1 MSPGFFTAQSPRVK
15 ALLTMV
21 LVSILNACTSIVNFS
36 DQTKWLEQTFVIDA
50 SVEVSVKL
58 PPAKRDPRLE
68 DVQFVA
74 TKDNP
79 ISNIFFGLYDPGWGK
94 DRDLL
99 LTRMSGT
106 VVRVDGDSNRKS
118 ELTTEDIEREV
129 YMPRK
134 GATQRFDFKEIVELS
149 GRKWLRLDYLG
160 YPHGTAYATVIGE
173 NLVLTVSMTMFGEV
187 ARETKLFRERQITL
201 KEVVSAIEVTKIVL

>member
-1 MSPGFFTAQSPRVK
+1 MSTVISAIQLPRIQ
-15 ALLTMV
+15 ALIGVV
-21 LVSILNACTSIVNFS
+21 LISMLVGCAPIANFS
-36 DQTKWLEQTFVIDA
+36 DQSKWSELTFVVDVVA
-50 SVEVSVKL
+50 EVVVGL
-58 PPAKRDPRLE
+58 PPAERDLMLD

-79 ISNIFFGLYDPGWGK
+79 ISNIFFGLYDPGWWK

-99 LTRMSGT
+99 LTRISGT

-160 YPHGTAYATVIGE
+160 YPHGMAYATVIGE
-173 NLVLTVSMTMFGEV
+173 NLVLTISMTMFGED
-187 ARETKLFRERQITL
+187 ARQTKLFSERQKTL
-201 KEVVSAIEVTKIVL
+201 KDVVSSTRITKVEP